1 MADLDIVYLT
11 IEEASRRFSVHAKT
25 IRRWIKAGK
34 LNGEQIQTPQGYEW
48 RIKALQ
54 SELPNPEE
62 EPTQTALARL
72 DRLGTAI
79 ESVSSTLGNRLG
91 AVLDNVH
98 TDAQAQIEAVS
109 NVGKLMKEGLGHIAA
124 EVQVSREQQ
133 EERIKRLERVLL
145 AILKEQR
152 RSFWERLKFW

>member
-1 MADLDIVYLT
+1 MADLDIVHLT
-11 IEEASRRFSVHAKT
+11 IEEASRRFSVHPKT

-34 LNGEQIQTPQGYEW
+34 LNAERVETAQGYEW
-48 RIKALQ
+48 RIKALE
-54 SELPNPEE
+54 SELPNAEE

-72 DRLGTAI
+72 DRLGTTI
-79 ESVSSTLGNRLG
+79 ESVSSSLGNRLD

-98 TDAQAQIEAVS
+98 TDAQAQIEAVN

-124 EVQVSREQQ
+124 EAQISREQQ
-133 EERIKRLERVLL
+133 AERIQRLEKILL

-152 RSFWERLKFW
+152 RSFWQRLKFW